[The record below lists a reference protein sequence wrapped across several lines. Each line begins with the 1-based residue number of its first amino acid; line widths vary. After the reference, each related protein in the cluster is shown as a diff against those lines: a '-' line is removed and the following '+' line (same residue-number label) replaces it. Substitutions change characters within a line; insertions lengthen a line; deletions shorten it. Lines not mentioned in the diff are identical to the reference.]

1 MNGSRGAFTF
11 VERNTMIV
19 LTGSDRVT
27 VQLEV
32 LTLEEA
38 AAFLR
43 VSEESLLALAMEG
56 AIPAQKI
63 GADWRFLKE
72 GLADWLRYGPRFY
85 REFSPHWMSD
95 EGPLDRL
102 LMLLEKRLSKA
113 SDEPAV
119 KPGSKQAVQ
128 KHFGVWRDDP
138 TAEALLA
145 DIYKRRQEEP
155 GSEE

>member
-1 MNGSRGAFTF
+1 
-11 VERNTMIV
+11 MIV
-19 LTGSDRVT
+19 LTRSDQIT

-43 VSEESLLALAMEG
+43 VREDALLALATEG
-56 AIPAQKI
+56 AIPARKI
-63 GADWRFLKE
+63 GEEWRFLKE
-72 GLADWLRYGPRFY
+72 GLGDWLRCGPPFY
-85 REFSPHWMSD
+85 REFSWMSD
-95 EGPLDRL
+95 EARLDQL
-102 LMLLEKRLSKA
+102 LLLLEKRLSKD
-113 SDEPAV
+113 SEEPA
-119 KPGSKQAVQ
+119 KAGSKQAVQ

-138 TAEALLA
+138 TADALLA